1 MKLLTIK
8 NITEQTGFKKSTI
21 YKFIKTKNFPKPR
34 KFGKSSR
41 WLEEEVEEWIQKEIN
56 KGDKND

>member
-8 NITEQTGFKKSTI
+8 QISEKTGFKKSTI
-21 YKFIKTKNFPKPR
+21 YKFIKTKNFPHPR

-41 WLEEEVEEWIQKEIN
+41 WLEEEIEEWI
-56 KGDKND
+56 KNQLDERRI